1 MKTPYDV
8 LLRPVVTE
16 RSMDDTAD
24 KKYTFIVDKR
34 TNKTEIKAA
43 VEEAFGVQ
51 VVSVNTANF
60 QGKLKRQGRFEGYSP
75 AYKKAIVKLS
85 ESSKTIEFFEGL

>member
-8 LLRPVVTE
+8 LKRPVVTE
-16 RSMDDTAD
+16 RSMDDSAE

-34 TNKTEIKAA
+34 ANKTEIKDA
-43 VEEAFGVQ
+43 VEAAFGVQ
-51 VVSVNTANF
+51 VVKVYTANF
-60 QGKLKRQGRFEGYSP
+60 DGKLKRQGRTAGYTPS
-75 AYKKAIVKLS
+75 YKKAIVKLS

>member
-34 TNKTEIKAA
+34 ANKTEIKAA

-60 QGKLKRQGRFEGYSP
+60 QGKLKRQ
-75 AYKKAIVKLS
+75 
-85 ESSKTIEFFEGL
+85 

>member
-8 LLRPVVTE
+8 LIRPIVSE

-24 KKYTFIVDKR
+24 KKYTFVVDKR
-34 TNKTEIKAA
+34 ANKTEIKAA

-51 VVSVNTANF
+51 VLKVNTANF
-60 QGKLKRQGRFEGYSP
+60 DGKFKRQGMNTGYTA
-75 AYKKAIVKLS
+75 AYKKAVVKLS

>member
-16 RSMDDTAD
+16 RSMDDTAA

-34 TNKTEIKAA
+34 ANKTEIKAA

-60 QGKLKRQGRFEGYSP
+60 QGKLKRQGRFEGYTP

>member
-16 RSMDDTAD
+16 RSMDDTAT

-34 TNKTEIKAA
+34 ANKTEIKAA

-60 QGKLKRQGRFEGYSP
+60 QGKLKRQGRFEGYTP

>member
-16 RSMDDTAD
+16 RSMDDTAE

-34 TNKTEIKAA
+34 ANKTEIKAA

-51 VVSVNTANF
+51 VVAVNTANF
-60 QGKLKRQGRFEGYSP
+60 QGKLKRQGRFEGYTP

>member
-16 RSMDDTAD
+16 RSMDDTAE
-24 KKYTFIVDKR
+24 KKYTFIVDR
-34 TNKTEIKAA
+34 RANKTEIKAA

-60 QGKLKRQGRFEGYSP
+60 TGKLKRQGMFSGYTA

>member
-16 RSMDDTAD
+16 RSMDDTAE

-34 TNKTEIKAA
+34 ANKTEIKAA

-60 QGKLKRQGRFEGYSP
+60 QGKLKRQGRFEGYTP

>member
-16 RSMDDTAD
+16 RSMDDTAA

-34 TNKTEIKAA
+34 ANKTEIKAA

-60 QGKLKRQGRFEGYSP
+60 QGKLKRQGRFEGYTP
-75 AYKKAIVKLS
+75 AYKKAIVRLA
-85 ESSKTIEFFEGL
+85 EGNTIAAFEGV

>member
-8 LLRPVVTE
+8 LKRPVVTE
-16 RSMDDTAD
+16 RSMDDSAE

-34 TNKTEIKAA
+34 ANKTEIKNA

-51 VVSVNTANF
+51 VVKVNTANF
-60 QGKLKRQGRFEGYSP
+60 DGKLKRQGRTQGYTPS
-75 AYKKAIVKLS
+75 YKKAIVKLS

>member
-16 RSMDDTAD
+16 RSMDDTAE

-34 TNKTEIKAA
+34 ANKTEIKAA

-60 QGKLKRQGRFEGYSP
+60 QGKLKRQGRYEGYTP

-85 ESSKTIEFFEGL
+85 ASSKTIEFFEGL

>member
-8 LLRPVVTE
+8 LIRPIVSE
-16 RSMDDTAD
+16 RSMDDTAE
-24 KKYTFIVDKR
+24 KKYTFVVDKR
-34 TNKTEIKAA
+34 ANKTEIKNA

-51 VVSVNTANF
+51 VIKVNTANF
-60 QGKLKRQGRFEGYSP
+60 DGKFKRQGMNGGYTP

-85 ESSKTIEFFEGL
+85 DSSKTIEFFEGL

>member
-16 RSMDDTAD
+16 RSMDDTAE

-34 TNKTEIKAA
+34 ANKTEIKAA

-60 QGKLKRQGRFEGYSP
+60 QGKLKRQGRYEGYTP
-75 AYKKAIVKLS
+75 AYKKAVVKLS

>member
-16 RSMDDTAD
+16 RSMDDTAE

-34 TNKTEIKAA
+34 ANKTEIKAA

-60 QGKLKRQGRFEGYSP
+60 HGKLKRQGRYEGYTA

>member
-16 RSMDDTAD
+16 RSMDDTAA

-34 TNKTEIKAA
+34 ANKTEIKAA

-60 QGKLKRQGRFEGYSP
+60 QGKLKRQGRFEGYTP

-85 ESSKTIEFFEGL
+85 ESSKAIEFFEGL

>member
-16 RSMDDTAD
+16 RSMDDTAE
-24 KKYTFIVDKR
+24 KKYTFIVDR
-34 TNKTEIKAA
+34 RANKTEIKAA

-60 QGKLKRQGRFEGYSP
+60 HGKLKIHGRYEGYTA
-75 AYKKAIVKLS
+75 AYKKAIVKRS

>member
-1 MKTPYDV
+1 MKSAYDIIIKPV
-8 LLRPVVTE
+8 LTE
-16 RSMDDTAD
+16 KSYADMAD
-24 KKYTFIVDKR
+24 KKFTFQVAVGA
-34 TNKTEIKAA
+34 NKTEIKAA

-60 QGKLKRQGRFEGYSP
+60 QGKLKRQGRFEGYTA

>member
-16 RSMDDTAD
+16 RSMDDTAA

-34 TNKTEIKAA
+34 ANKTEIKAA

-60 QGKLKRQGRFEGYSP
+60 QGRFEGYTS

>member
-34 TNKTEIKAA
+34 ANKTEIKAA

>member
-16 RSMDDTAD
+16 RSMDDSAE
-24 KKYTFIVDKR
+24 KKYTFIVDR
-34 TNKTEIKAA
+34 RANKTEIKAA

-60 QGKLKRQGRFEGYSP
+60 QGKLKRQGRFEGYTP

>member
-34 TNKTEIKAA
+34 ANKTEIKAA

-60 QGKLKRQGRFEGYSP
+60 QGKLKRQGRFEGYTA

-85 ESSKTIEFFEGL
+85 ESSKSIEFFEGL

>member
-34 TNKTEIKAA
+34 ANKTEIKAA

-60 QGKLKRQGRFEGYSP
+60 KGKLKRQGRYEGYTA

-85 ESSKTIEFFEGL
+85 ESSKSIEFFEGL

>member
-16 RSMDDTAD
+16 RSMDDAAE

-34 TNKTEIKAA
+34 ANKTEIKAA

-60 QGKLKRQGRFEGYSP
+60 QGKLKRQGRFEGYTP